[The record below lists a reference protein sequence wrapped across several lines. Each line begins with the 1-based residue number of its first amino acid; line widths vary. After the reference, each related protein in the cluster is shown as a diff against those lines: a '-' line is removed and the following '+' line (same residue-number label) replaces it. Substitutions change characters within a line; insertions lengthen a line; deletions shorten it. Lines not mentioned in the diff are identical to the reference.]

1 MKHFL
6 LLISVL
12 AAVAAQAQWSSD
24 PTVNIPLSD
33 TLISINNPSN
43 ALNPRAV
50 TNGKGGAFIVWDN
63 GSKAIYGQLLNA
75 SGNYQWEQTGIT
87 VGHSGATNS
96 DAYTN
101 PVLISDNNG
110 GAIITWMESSK
121 NAIGASRITAD
132 DTLV

>member
-63 GSKAIYGQLLNA
+63 GSKAIYGQMLNA
-75 SGNYQWEQTGIT
+75 SGNKQWERWGTW
-87 VGHSGATNS
+87 VCCNRDPNS
-96 DAYTN
+96 EASIH
-101 PVLISDNNG
+101 PVIISDNNE
-110 GAIITWMESSK
+110 GAIIPCMESSK
-121 NAIGASRITAD
+121 
-132 DTLV
+132 